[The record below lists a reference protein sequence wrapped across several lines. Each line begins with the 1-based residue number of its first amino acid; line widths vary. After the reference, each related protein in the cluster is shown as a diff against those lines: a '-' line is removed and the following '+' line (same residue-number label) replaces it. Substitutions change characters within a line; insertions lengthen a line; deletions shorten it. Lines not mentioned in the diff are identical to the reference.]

1 MENDFKFNNKKQM
14 KKLLLLTMLAIITL
28 PIMSQ
33 THFLNAFELI
43 TTDGV
48 NDSRKSV
55 DVGIILNASDNRITI
70 YSNEIQIID
79 YVVNNMYEKDNYSVF
94 EASATDTKYKRI
106 NVIISISNNSNNVI
120 ITIGYS
126 DFAYSYICKVVT
138 V

>member
-55 DVGIILNASDNRITI
+55 DISIILNASDKRITI

-79 YVVNNMYEKDNYSVF
+79 YVVRYNAKTNCGGNYMTRNFADTYFSKKD
-94 EASATDTKYKRI
+94 
-106 NVIISISNNSNNVI
+106 
-120 ITIGYS
+120 
-126 DFAYSYICKVVT
+126 C
-138 V
+138 